1 MTNLVCIGCPRGCH
15 LEVDEN
21 NNYEVSGNFC
31 KKGAEYGKQEL
42 TDPKRVLTTSV
53 RIENAMH
60 QSLPV
65 KSNDGLPKAK
75 LIEAAKSLKDVR
87 VKSPIKIGDVIVKN
101 ILNTGVDIIA
111 CKNM

>member
-21 NNYEVSGNFC
+21 NDYTVNGNFC
-31 KKGAEYGKQEL
+31 LRGAEYGKQEL

-53 RIENAMH
+53 KIENAMY

-65 KSNDGLPKAK
+65 KSNKGLPKAK
-75 LIEAAKSLKDVR
+75 LIDAAKSLKDIK
-87 VKSPIKIGDVIVKN
+87 VKSPVKIGDVIVEN
-101 ILNTGVDIIA
+101 ILNTGVDIVS